1 MTEAETKIA
10 FVAYQDHLVLL
21 SENPAIKHG
30 MLFTNCR
37 NAAGASL
44 EHIHTQVI
52 GVPMISSYLQGR
64 ASRNAAHYQQ
74 HSCSLIQSLTNW
86 ERDQGHRILEQT
98 EHFTALCPYAS
109 QYAYQVWIVPKP
121 TAGDFLNCSSA
132 VRDELALFSQR
143 LVKAIETLL
152 EEPAYNMLFQIAPFG
167 DDSVPAAEQPW
178 YIEIIPRT
186 TNAAGFE
193 LGTDVWVNPVAPET
207 AAQSLKACL
216 AQLTP
221 VE

>member
-1 MTEAETKIA
+1 
-10 FVAYQDHLVLL
+10 
-21 SENPAIKHG
+21 
-30 MLFTNCR
+30 
-37 NAAGASL
+37 
-44 EHIHTQVI
+44 
-52 GVPMISSYLQGR
+52 MISSYLQGR